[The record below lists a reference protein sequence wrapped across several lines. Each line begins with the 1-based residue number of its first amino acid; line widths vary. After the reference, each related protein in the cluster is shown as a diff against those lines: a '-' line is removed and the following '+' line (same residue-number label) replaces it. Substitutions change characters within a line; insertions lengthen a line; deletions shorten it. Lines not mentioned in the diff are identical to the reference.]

1 MVATAVAVPSYT
13 NAAQSTW
20 NRRGNALADSERL
33 MDAHKFRVGQT
44 VQFRTKPFYVSAAL
58 GAFEVIRQLPER
70 DGEFEYRIKNVAEPH
85 ERVARESELSI
96 E

>member
-1 MVATAVAVPSYT
+1 MV
-13 NAAQSTW
+13 
-20 NRRGNALADSERL
+20 
-33 MDAHKFRVGQT
+33 AHKFRVGQT

-85 ERVARESELSI
+85 ERVARESELSVEYPMAAGSARRI
-96 E
+96 PKIVWATGRSG

>member
-1 MVATAVAVPSYT
+1 M
-13 NAAQSTW
+13 
-20 NRRGNALADSERL
+20 AD
-33 MDAHKFRVGQT
+33 HKFHIGQL

-58 GAFEVIRQLPER
+58 GVFEVVRQLPER
-70 DGEFEYRIKNVAEPH
+70 DGELEYRIKNTAEPH

>member
-1 MVATAVAVPSYT
+1 M
-13 NAAQSTW
+13 
-20 NRRGNALADSERL
+20 
-33 MDAHKFRVGQT
+33 

-58 GAFEVIRQLPER
+58 GVFEVITQLPER
-70 DGEFEYRIKNVAEPH
+70 DGELEYRIKNSTEPH

>member
-1 MVATAVAVPSYT
+1 MA
-13 NAAQSTW
+13 
-20 NRRGNALADSERL
+20 
-33 MDAHKFRVGQT
+33 AHKFHVGQM

-58 GAFEVIRQLPER
+58 GVFEVIKQLPER
-70 DGEFEYRIKNVAEPH
+70 DGELEYRIRNSTEPH

>member
-1 MVATAVAVPSYT
+1 MA
-13 NAAQSTW
+13 
-20 NRRGNALADSERL
+20 
-33 MDAHKFRVGQT
+33 AHKFRVGQR

-58 GAFEVIRQLPER
+58 GTFEVIKQLPER

-85 ERVARESELSI
+85 ERVARESELSV